1 MNLLQFDN
9 VLSAREFHEQAE
21 YLQNADYKFQGISN
35 ANDQLKFW
43 FHDLS
48 NNKFYTE
55 EFFNVIKDLIKIDV
69 ELVRV
74 YANGQTHGLPG
85 YMHIDS
91 DSENDLT
98 VIYYA
103 NHVWYPEWGGHT
115 VIKSKDRV
123 ASILPCSNTAI
134 VFDSNIP
141 HVANEPTRH
150 CPILR
155 TTVAFKLKKISNI
168 ED

>member
-1 MNLLQFDN
+1 MNLLQYDN
-9 VLSAREFHEQAE
+9 VLPSREFHEQAE
-21 YLQNADYKFQGISN
+21 YLQNVDYKFQGISN
-35 ANDQLKFW
+35 ENDQLKFW

-55 EFFNVIKDLIKIDV
+55 EFFNIIKNLIKIDV

-74 YANGQTHGLPG
+74 YANGQTYGLPG

-91 DSENDLT
+91 EEENNLT

-103 NHVWYPEWGGHT
+103 NHVWNPEWGGHT
-115 VIKSKDRV
+115 VITADDGI
-123 ASILPCSNTAI
+123 ASVLPSGNTAI
-134 VFDSNIP
+134 VFPGNIP

-150 CPILR
+150 CPVLR
-155 TTVAFKLKKISNI
+155 TTVAFKLKRI
-168 ED
+168 